1 MKANKRYTKIA
12 ILAVAAL
19 MTSSLGTGC
28 GGFNSSNTNRVDNSS
43 VDVDVDGG
51 GVDATGVT
59 IIPAT
64 KTAGIPILSQAYS
77 SLAASLQV
85 ATPSAASKTEFEK
98 QLGNL
103 SDTGRGNTVGAS
115 LAVAFSTLGAQLCL
129 DRIALELP
137 AAAQKD
143 LFGPLNLAAAPAN
156 NVNDANLTT
165 VINRLAR
172 SLWQRNE
179 TDAERTILLSAVTS
193 SMADDATNNA
203 NKVQEAALFLCTAM
217 LSSSAGLQL

>member
-1 MKANKRYTKIA
+1 MKLNKRITKIA
-12 ILAVAAL
+12 VLAFAAL
-19 MTSSLGTGC
+19 MTSSFGVGC
-28 GGFNSSNTNRVDNSS
+28 GGFNSAGIKRQDHSS

-77 SLAASLQV
+77 SLTASLQV

-103 SDTGRGNTVGAS
+103 SDTGRANTIGAS
-115 LAVAFSTLGAQLCL
+115 FAVAYETLGAQLCL
-129 DRIALELP
+129 DRIAVELP
-137 AAAQKD
+137 AGAQKD

-156 NVNDANLTT
+156 NVNDANLST

-172 SLWQRNE
+172 ALWQRNE
-179 TDAERTILLSAVTS
+179 TDAERTILLTAVNS
-193 SMADDATNNA
+193 SMADDAANNA

-217 LSSSAGLQL
+217 LSSSAGMQL